1 MRHRKMLAP
10 INTVKHYVHRT
21 NISVST
27 GTNRTEVLADAVVA
41 PATSNAFDVREG
53 AIVKAIHLEYWINSD
68 GATGTTV
75 QFVLIV
81 EKVPANQDSVSTA
94 EIVNLGAYPNKKN
107 ILYTTQGNLGASVD
121 GQSSVPLLRS
131 WMLIP
136 KGKQR
141 MGLGDRIVLT
151 MQPIG
156 SVGAAFCGLTTY
168 KEYV

>member
-1 MRHRKMLAP
+1 MLAP

-21 NISVST
+21 NTSVPT
-27 GTNRTEVLADAVVA
+27 GTNRTDTLAGAVVA
-41 PATSNAFDVREG
+41 PATGNSFDVREG

-68 GATGTTV
+68 GATGTTI
-75 QFVLIV
+75 QFILIV
-81 EKVPANQDSVSTA
+81 EKVPAGQASVSTA
-94 EIVNLGAYPNKKN
+94 QIVNLGAYTNKKN
-107 ILYTTQGNLGASVD
+107 IFYTTQGNLGASID

-141 MGLGDRIVLT
+141 MGLGDKIVMT

-156 SVGAAFCGLTTY
+156 SVGAAFCGLATY